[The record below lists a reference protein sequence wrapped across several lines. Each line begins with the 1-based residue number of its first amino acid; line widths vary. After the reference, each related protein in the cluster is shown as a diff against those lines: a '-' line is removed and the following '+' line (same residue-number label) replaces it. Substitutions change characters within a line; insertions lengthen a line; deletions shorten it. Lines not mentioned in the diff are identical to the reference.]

1 MSGLTGYLTSAGTD
15 LSNLFIPSGGGTF
28 TGAITT
34 NAGIIGPSTSI
45 TYSEGMIGYTVTVPT
60 NSVSISSNTIKS
72 ISNAFTIPIGVFLVT
87 ACVHNTYSGSGSLNS
102 LSICVSTSND
112 SNTGNNDN
120 IPVIISSTIP
130 TGSGGNISGKVTYFL
145 NNESSQTYYLN
156 VTITF
161 TTITSVTSSTSSYVT
176 YTRIA

>member
-1 MSGLTGYLTSAGTD
+1 MSVLTGYLTSAGTD

-45 TYSEGMIGYTVTVPT
+45 SYSEGMIGYTVTVPT
-60 NSVSISSNTIKS
+60 ISVSISSGTVKS

-87 ACVHNTYSGSGSLNS
+87 ACVHNTYSGSGALYGIN
-102 LSICVSTSND
+102 ICLSTSND

-120 IPVIISSTIP
+120 IPVITSSTIP
-130 TGSGGNISGKVTYFL
+130 AGGTISGKVSYILTH
-145 NNESSQTYYLN
+145 NSSQEYYLN
-156 VTITF
+156 ETISF
-161 TTITSVTSSTSSYVT
+161 ATITSVTSSTSSYVT
-176 YTRIA
+176 YTKIA